1 MYDIGVDNNNDKDND
16 DEYHV
21 NDDVWIIIVPGAL
34 FCDDYDILIIIVTKH
49 LIIFGCQHTKKKK
62 DIYSIDYDIFII
74 IMTTNGFVGVYY
86 LND

>member
-1 MYDIGVDNNNDKDND
+1 MYDIGVDNIAMTKTMIMNIMLM
-16 DEYHV
+16 
-21 NDDVWIIIVPGAL
+21 IIIVPGAL

-49 LIIFGCQHTKKKK
+49 LIIFGCQHAKKKK
-62 DIYSIDYDIFII
+62 DNCSIDYDIFII

>member
-1 MYDIGVDNNNDKDND
+1 MYDIGVDNNKDND

-21 NDDVWIIIVPGAL
+21 NDDVWIIILPGAL
-34 FCDDYDILIIIVTKH
+34 FCDDYDYDKTQLITQ
-49 LIIFGCQHTKKKK
+49 LNFIIFGCQHTKKKK
-62 DIYSIDYDIFII
+62 DIYSIDYDISII